1 MKEEL
6 KQHTGDQ
13 RSHEV
18 SIATGILAE
27 PYIRQAVAWIKE
39 KYPSVRVRIYPIQ
52 NDFFGERIT
61 VAGLLTGRDLKA
73 QLMDQPLGE
82 KLLISGNM
90 LRSGEQVFLDDVT
103 VQELERSL
111 QTEMIIVKSSGKD
124 FVRAL
129 LLKEQTEEQGFA
141 QPYEVKEYE

>member
-1 MKEEL
+1 M
-6 KQHTGDQ
+6 
-13 RSHEV
+13 
-18 SIATGILAE
+18 
-27 PYIRQAVAWIKE
+27 
-39 KYPSVRVRIYPIQ
+39 
-52 NDFFGERIT
+52 
-61 VAGLLTGRDLKA
+61 AGLLTGRDLKA